1 MTVMPEKPIY
11 RVVFF
16 NQGKVYEVY
25 AKCVGQGDLYGFID
39 VSGLIFGARSAV
51 VVDPSEERLR
61 NEFSGVNRFHVPLHA
76 VVRIDEVEKE
86 GAGKITEVSGQV
98 GNVMPFPAAAYPP
111 GRDPGRS

>member
-1 MTVMPEKPIY
+1 MPQKPIY

-16 NQGKVYEVY
+16 NQGKIYEVY
-25 AKCVGQGDLYGFID
+25 ARSVGQGDLYGFVD
-39 VSGLIFGARSAV
+39 VGGLIFGARSAV
-51 VVDPSEERLR
+51 VVDPAEERLR
-61 NEFSGVNRFHVPLHA
+61 SEFEGVRRFHVPMHA

-86 GAGKITEVSGQV
+86 GTAKITEAGGAG